1 MGAASAPDHPGPR
14 RSKRSTSRA
23 TPVAFQGHVSRFAN
37 MARDVT
43 PEPAYE

>member
-1 MGAASAPDHPGPR
+1 
-14 RSKRSTSRA
+14 
-23 TPVAFQGHVSRFAN
+23 VAFQGHVSRFAN

>member
-1 MGAASAPDHPGPR
+1 MCIRDSIVAKHRNGQTR
-14 RSKRSTSRA
+14 TI
-23 TPVAFQGHVSRFAN
+23 PVAFQGHVSRFAN